1 MNAHIDYT
9 LTHTRNYTNTT
20 HDQLIQSYAYLFFKC
35 WSAFQKKR
43 KLTKLLT
50 KSTYIIIFVKEE
62 NKLDYKVHLSISYC
76 KLLFLVQIYFS
87 ISYLLFTLTRKL
99 SMLGSSSFLLQLHRY
114 IFHISLR

>member
-1 MNAHIDYT
+1 MNAHMDYT
-9 LTHTRNYTNTT
+9 LKHTRNYTNTT
-20 HDQLIQSYAYLFFKC
+20 HDQLIQSYAHLFFKC
-35 WSAFQKKR
+35 WSAFQNKR

-99 SMLGSSSFLLQLHRY
+99 SMLGSTSFLLQLHRY

>member
-1 MNAHIDYT
+1 MNAHMDNT
-9 LTHTRNYTNTT
+9 LKHTRNYTNTT

-62 NKLDYKVHLSISYC
+62 NKLDYKVQLSISF
-76 KLLFLVQIYFS
+76 FLIFSADIFFYFVLIVYS
-87 ISYLLFTLTRKL
+87 N
-99 SMLGSSSFLLQLHRY
+99 Y
-114 IFHISLR
+114 ITVYRWKYFIPCATP